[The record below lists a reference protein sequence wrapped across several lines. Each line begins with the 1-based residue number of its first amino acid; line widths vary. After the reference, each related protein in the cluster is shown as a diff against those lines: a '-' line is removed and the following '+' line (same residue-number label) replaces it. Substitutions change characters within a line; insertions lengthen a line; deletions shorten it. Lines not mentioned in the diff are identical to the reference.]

1 MRWLSDETV
10 DHLRRV
16 ADWPDLSATKYRVIQ
31 PIADGGMGTV
41 YLARDGELDREVAI
55 KVLKDAVFDVRATER
70 MRREA
75 RIVARLEHPG
85 VVPLHDL
92 GLLPDG
98 RTYYVMK
105 LVRGRRLDEHAGDLR
120 TINDRLRVFGR
131 LCDAVAFAHAHG
143 VIHRDV
149 KPQNVMIGEFGE
161 VLLLDWG
168 VAKVLENGQA
178 GESPNRI
185 EAVELGDE
193 TAGPTDAIGTEGID
207 VGSMN
212 DAGRTVTLLTAN
224 GTVVGTPA
232 FMAPE
237 QARGQLDR
245 VDRRCDVF
253 ALGAVLYWLLT
264 GRTPLDRDAF
274 QRMARGQGFEIAA
287 PRRLNREVTRPLSA
301 ICMKALAVD
310 AGDRY
315 ADAGALGADL
325 TRYMNGMPVEAY
337 RAGVLER
344 TWRLVV
350 RHRIAVLLIVTYLA
364 VRTLLIFFGRR

>member
-16 ADWPDLSATKYRVIQ
+16 ADWPDLSATKYRVVQ

-41 YLARDGELDREVAI
+41 YLARDGELEREVAI

-75 RIVARLEHPG
+75 RIVAGLEHPG

-105 LVRGRRLDEHAGDLR
+105 LVRGRRLDEHVGELR
-120 TINDRLRVFGR
+120 TIHDRLRVFGR

-168 VAKVLENGQA
+168 VAKALENGEA
-178 GESPNRI
+178 CESARQGQGI
-185 EAVELGDE
+185 EEDDEIATTVASVGD
-193 TAGPTDAIGTEGID
+193 
-207 VGSMN
+207 GSVDIASLV
-212 DAGRTVTLLTAN
+212 DAGRTVTFLTAN
-224 GTVVGTPA
+224 GTVIGTPA

-245 VDRRCDVF
+245 VDQRCDVF
-253 ALGAVLYWLLT
+253 ALGAVLYWMLT
-264 GRTPLDRDAF
+264 GRTPVGRDAF
-274 QRMARGQGFEIAA
+274 QRMARGQGFEIPA

-301 ICMKALAVD
+301 ICMKALAAD
-310 AGDRY
+310 ADDRY
-315 ADAGALGADL
+315 ADAGALGAEL
-325 TRYMNGMPVEAY
+325 MHYANGLPVKAY
-337 RAGVLER
+337 RAGVFER
-344 TWRLVV
+344 AWRLAA
-350 RHRIAVLLIVTYLA
+350 RHRIAVFLVAAYLA